1 MLTIY
6 EKIINNFQK
15 SYGVQKFTHDTEKRY
30 QSHVTPLKHM
40 LLNNIILRNFRNYVD
55 CEVSF
60 SKPVNLI
67 IGGNAQGK
75 TSLLEAIYFLCTAE
89 SHRAT
94 RDGELIRHNEMGFY
108 LKGTLGTNNNDMMSL
123 EATKRTR
130 GQFKL
135 KKNGVLQT
143 KRSEWIG
150 QFNAVLFSPESL
162 VLVKGGPAE
171 RRRFLDLLISQIDSI
186 YLKNL
191 QEYRLVLRQRNE
203 LLKQIRTTLV
213 DAAQL
218 DAWDKLLIA
227 HGTAIIIKRLEIFYQ
242 LKDYAMQNH
251 QKLTGGKESIALT
264 YCSSLVRS
272 NMSRHNAHSTTDKD
286 TGKLEE
292 PEIGYLQTKTETEIE
307 KDFDAALNASRGAD
321 LQRGTTL
328 VGPHRDD
335 FLIELENASATPS
348 PDPESENCLK
358 VAGAEETEIDAEQ
371 SESQN
376 PFPISEIGTFRE
388 GARAYGSQGQQ
399 RTIALA
405 LKLAELELIR
415 AITGQDPIVLLDD
428 VTSELDYKRTE
439 YLLNVLQNLSAQ
451 TFITA
456 THAEPLVHH
465 LNQPNVLTVEN
476 AQIDQASK
484 VILNDE

>member
-1 MLTIY
+1 
-6 EKIINNFQK
+6 
-15 SYGVQKFTHDTEKRY
+15 
-30 QSHVTPLKHM
+30 M
-40 LLNNIILRNFRNYVD
+40 LLNNIVLRNFRNYID

-60 SKPVNLI
+60 STPVNLI

-89 SHRAT
+89 SHRST
-94 RDGELIRHNEMGFY
+94 RDGELIRHNEAGFY
-108 LKGTLGTNNNDMMSL
+108 LKGTLGNSSNDVISL
-123 EATKRTR
+123 EATKRAR

-162 VLVKGGPAE
+162 ILVKGGPAE
-171 RRRFLDLLISQIDSI
+171 RRRFLDLLISQIDST

-191 QEYRLVLRQRNE
+191 QEYRLILRQRNE

-227 HGTAIIIKRLEIFYQ
+227 HGTAIIIKRLKIFYQ
-242 LKDYAMQNH
+242 LKDYATQNH

-264 YCSSLVRS
+264 YCSALVRS
-272 NMSRHNAHSTTDKD
+272 NTSMRNTHNTDDENAEKSIAEPAEIRF
-286 TGKLEE
+286 LE
-292 PEIGYLQTKTETEIE
+292 TKTEDEIE
-307 KDFDAALNASRGAD
+307 KHFNAALNASRGTD
-321 LQRGTTL
+321 LQRGTTH

-335 FLIELENASATPS
+335 FLIELENVSATPS
-348 PDPESENCLK
+348 TDSESENCLE
-358 VAGAEETEIDAEQ
+358 VPDAEEGEMAQEQ

-376 PFPISEIGTFRE
+376 SRLRSEIEVFRE

-415 AITGQDPIVLLDD
+415 TVTGQDPIVLLDD
-428 VTSELDYKRTE
+428 VTSELDYKRTA

-476 AQIDQASK
+476 AQINQIRESHS
-484 VILNDE
+484 N

>member
-1 MLTIY
+1 MHP
-6 EKIINNFQK
+6 KQ
-15 SYGVQKFTHDTEKRY
+15 
-30 QSHVTPLKHM
+30 M
-40 LLNNIILRNFRNYVD
+40 LLNNIVLRNFRNYVD

-94 RDGELIRHNEMGFY
+94 RDGELIRHNEAGFY
-108 LKGTLGTNNNDMMSL
+108 LKGTLRNGSNDVMAL
-123 EATKRTR
+123 EAMKRAR

-171 RRRFLDLLISQIDSI
+171 RRRFLDLLISQIDSD

-191 QEYRLVLRQRNE
+191 QKYRSVLRQRNE
-203 LLKQIRTTLV
+203 LLKQIRTTLA
-213 DAAQL
+213 DAGQL

-227 HGTAIIIKRLEIFYQ
+227 PGTAIVIKRLEIFHQ
-242 LKDYAMQNH
+242 LKAYAMQNH
-251 QKLTGGKESIALT
+251 RKLTGGQENLALT
-264 YCSSLVRS
+264 YRSALVRKDAS
-272 NMSRHNAHSTTDKD
+272 MHNIEDENSENSMD
-286 TGKLEE
+286 ES
-292 PEIGYLQTKTETEIE
+292 EIGFLETKTETEIA
-307 KDFDAALNASRGAD
+307 KHFDEVLNASRGAD

-335 FLIELENASATPS
+335 FLIELENASGIYS
-348 PDPESENCLK
+348 LNLESENRSEALDMEK
-358 VAGAEETEIDAEQ
+358 EEMEHER
-371 SESQN
+371 SESQS
-376 PFPISEIGTFRE
+376 PLSKSEIGIFRE

-405 LKLAELELIR
+405 LKLAELELIG
-415 AITGQDPIVLLDD
+415 AVTGRDPIVLLDD
-428 VTSELDYKRTE
+428 VTSELDYNRTA

-465 LNQPNVLTVEN
+465 LNQPNILTVEN
-476 AQIDQASK
+476 AQINHTPETDFK
-484 VILNDE
+484 

>member
-1 MLTIY
+1 
-6 EKIINNFQK
+6 
-15 SYGVQKFTHDTEKRY
+15 
-30 QSHVTPLKHM
+30 M
-40 LLNNIILRNFRNYVD
+40 LLNNILLRNFRNYID
-55 CEVSF
+55 CEISF

-94 RDGELIRHNEMGFY
+94 RDGELIRHNEAGFY
-108 LKGTLGTNNNDMMSL
+108 LRGTLGNSRNDVMSL
-123 EATKRTR
+123 EATKRAR

-191 QEYRLVLRQRNE
+191 QEYKLVLRQRNE
-203 LLKQIRTTLV
+203 LLKQIRTTLADTV
-213 DAAQL
+213 QL
-218 DAWDKLLIA
+218 DVWDKLLVA
-227 HGTAIIIKRLEIFYQ
+227 HGTAVIIKRLEIFHE
-242 LKDYAMQNH
+242 LKVYAMQNH
-251 QKLTGGKESIALT
+251 QKLTGGKESLALT
-264 YCSSLVRS
+264 YCSALLRDNTST
-272 NMSRHNAHSTTDKD
+272 HNTHHTAGDAD
-286 TGKLEE
+286 TENPIDASEIDFLE
-292 PEIGYLQTKTETEIE
+292 TKTEAEIAAQ
-307 KDFDAALNASRGAD
+307 FDTTLNASRGAD

-335 FLIELENASATPS
+335 FLIELENTLGTSNF
-348 PDPESENCLK
+348 DPENENCPETTDAEK
-358 VAGAEETEIDAEQ
+358 DEKEETNYVVKPEIE
-371 SESQN
+371 
-376 PFPISEIGTFRE
+376 TFRE

-415 AITGQDPIVLLDD
+415 AVTGQDPIVLLDD
-428 VTSELDYKRTE
+428 VTSELDYKRTK

-456 THAEPLVHH
+456 THAEPIVQH
-465 LNQPNVLTVEN
+465 LKHPNVLTVED
-476 AQIDQASK
+476 AQ
-484 VILNDE
+484 VIAPSV

>member
-1 MLTIY
+1 
-6 EKIINNFQK
+6 
-15 SYGVQKFTHDTEKRY
+15 
-30 QSHVTPLKHM
+30 M
-40 LLNNIILRNFRNYVD
+40 LLNNIVLRNFRNYVN

-94 RDGELIRHNEMGFY
+94 RDGELIRHNEVGFY
-108 LKGTLGTNNNDMMSL
+108 LKGTLGNSNSDVMSL
-123 EATKRTR
+123 EATKRAR
-130 GQFKL
+130 GQFRL
-135 KKNGVLQT
+135 KKNGVIQT

-191 QEYRLVLRQRNE
+191 QKYKLVLRQRNE

-213 DAAQL
+213 DAVQL
-218 DAWDKLLIA
+218 DVWDKLLIA
-227 HGTAIIIKRLEIFYQ
+227 HGTPIIMKRLNIFHQ
-242 LKDYAMQNH
+242 LKTYALHNH
-251 QKLTGGKESIALT
+251 QKLTGGQESLALT
-264 YCSSLVRS
+264 YCSASVR
-272 NMSRHNAHSTTDKD
+272 NNTSTHRTHKIENESTENPID
-286 TGKLEE
+286 ES
-292 PEIGYLQTKTETEIE
+292 EIGSLETKTEAEIA
-307 KDFDAALNASRGAD
+307 KDFGVALNASRGAD

-335 FLIELENASATPS
+335 FLIELESVFGTS
-348 PDPESENCLK
+348 SFDPESGNCSES
-358 VAGAEETEIDAEQ
+358 VDAEEDEKEEIEHGTK
-371 SESQN
+371 
-376 PFPISEIGTFRE
+376 SEIGTFRE

-415 AITGQDPIVLLDD
+415 FVTGQDPIVLLDD

-476 AQIDQASK
+476 AQINHVPETNFK
-484 VILNDE
+484 

>member
-1 MLTIY
+1 
-6 EKIINNFQK
+6 
-15 SYGVQKFTHDTEKRY
+15 
-30 QSHVTPLKHM
+30 M
-40 LLNNIILRNFRNYVD
+40 LLNNIVLRNFRNYID

-60 SKPVNLI
+60 SMPVNLI

-94 RDGELIRHNEMGFY
+94 RDGELIRHNEAGFY
-108 LKGTLGTNNNDMMSL
+108 LRGTLGNSCDDVMSL
-123 EATKRTR
+123 EVMKRAR
-130 GQFKL
+130 GQFRL

-171 RRRFLDLLISQIDSI
+171 RRRFLDLLISQIDSV
-186 YLKNL
+186 YLQNL
-191 QEYRLVLRQRNE
+191 QKYRLVLKQRNE
-203 LLKQIRTTLV
+203 LLKQIRTTLA
-213 DAAQL
+213 DALQL
-218 DAWDKLLIA
+218 DAWDELLVA
-227 HGTAIIIKRLEIFYQ
+227 HGTPIIIKRLEIFRE
-242 LKDYAMQNH
+242 LKSYAMRNH
-251 QKLTGGKESIALT
+251 QKLTGGKESLALT
-264 YCSSLVRS
+264 YCSASVRD
-272 NMSRHNAHSTTDKD
+272 NTLMHNTYHTKD
-286 TGKLEE
+286 EDTENPRDE
-292 PEIGYLQTKTETEIE
+292 SEIGFLETKTETEIAE
-307 KDFDAALNASRGAD
+307 DFGATLNASRGAD

-335 FLIELENASATPS
+335 FLIELENPSGTPGF
-348 PDPESENCLK
+348 DPESENCLEATDTEK
-358 VAGAEETEIDAEQ
+358 EEMDYEEPESQSPLSRSGTEI
-371 SESQN
+371 
-376 PFPISEIGTFRE
+376 FRE

-415 AITGQDPIVLLDD
+415 VVTGQDPIVLLDD

-456 THAEPLVHH
+456 THAEPLVQH
-465 LNQPNVLTVEN
+465 LNQPNVLTVKN
-476 AQIDQASK
+476 AQIS
-484 VILNDE
+484 N

>member
-1 MLTIY
+1 
-6 EKIINNFQK
+6 
-15 SYGVQKFTHDTEKRY
+15 
-30 QSHVTPLKHM
+30 M
-40 LLNNIILRNFRNYVD
+40 LLNHIVLRNFRNYVD
-55 CEVSF
+55 CEVNF
-60 SKPVNLI
+60 PKPVNLI

-94 RDGELIRHNEMGFY
+94 RDGELIRHNEAGFY
-108 LKGTLGTNNNDMMSL
+108 LKGTLENGSDDVMSL
-123 EATKRTR
+123 EATKRAR
-130 GQFKL
+130 GEFKL

-162 VLVKGGPAE
+162 ILVKGGPSE
-171 RRRFLDLLISQIDSI
+171 RRRFLDLLISQIDSS

-191 QEYRLVLRQRNE
+191 QKYRLVLKQRNE
-203 LLKQIRTTLV
+203 LLKQIRMTLADTV
-213 DAAQL
+213 QL
-218 DAWDKLLIA
+218 DVWDKLLIA
-227 HGTAIIIKRLEIFYQ
+227 HGTAIILKRSEIFHQ
-242 LKDYAMQNH
+242 LKIYAMQNH
-251 QKLTGGKESIALT
+251 QRLTGGRENLALT
-264 YCSSLVRS
+264 YRSALVR
-272 NMSRHNAHSTTDKD
+272 NDMSMRSIEDKNRTED
-286 TGKLEE
+286 GNLENLVKE
-292 PEIGYLQTKTETEIE
+292 VEGQLEIE
-307 KDFDAALNASRGAD
+307 SIESANAIKIAKHFDEALSASRSSD

-335 FLIELENASATPS
+335 FLIELENTSEISDLNSKKVPDIEEEDVVSEPPLPTPS
-348 PDPESENCLK
+348 ETATFQES
-358 VAGAEETEIDAEQ
+358 
-371 SESQN
+371 
-376 PFPISEIGTFRE
+376 GTFRE

-415 AITGQDPIVLLDD
+415 VVTGRDPIVLLDD
-428 VTSELDYKRTE
+428 VTSELDYKRTG
-439 YLLNVLQNLSAQ
+439 YLLSVLQNLSAQ

-476 AQIDQASK
+476 AQISCTSQEPENHVED
-484 VILNDE
+484 

>member
-1 MLTIY
+1 
-6 EKIINNFQK
+6 
-15 SYGVQKFTHDTEKRY
+15 
-30 QSHVTPLKHM
+30 M
-40 LLNNIILRNFRNYVD
+40 LLNNIVLRNFRNYAD

-94 RDGELIRHNEMGFY
+94 RDGELIRHNEAGFY
-108 LKGTLGTNNNDMMSL
+108 LKGTLKNGNNDVMSL
-123 EATKRTR
+123 EAAKQSR
-130 GQFKL
+130 GQFRL
-135 KKNGVLQT
+135 KKNGVIQT

-162 VLVKGGPAE
+162 ILVKGGPTE
-171 RRRFLDLLISQIDSI
+171 RRRFLDLLISQIDSN

-191 QEYRLVLRQRNE
+191 QEYRLVLKQRNE
-203 LLKQIRTTLV
+203 LLKQIRTAFVSTG
-213 DAAQL
+213 QL
-218 DAWDKLLIA
+218 DPWDKLLIA
-227 HGTAIIIKRLEIFYQ
+227 HGTAIIIKRLEIFHE
-242 LKDYAMQNH
+242 LKAYAMQNH
-251 QKLTGGKESIALT
+251 KELTGGQEGIALT
-264 YCSSLVRS
+264 YRS
-272 NMSRHNAHSTTDKD
+272 ALKRDD
-286 TGKLEE
+286 TSMPGIDGENTENLTEQS
-292 PEIGYLQTKTETEIE
+292 EIRCLDPKKETEIA
-307 KDFDAALNASRGAD
+307 KDFGEALNASRGAD

-335 FLIELENASATPS
+335 FIIELENASGTHNLNS
-348 PDPESENCLK
+348 ESENHLEVTNIK
-358 VAGAEETEIDAEQ
+358 KEEAEIEHETDQSRIPEIE
-371 SESQN
+371 
-376 PFPISEIGTFRE
+376 TFRE

-399 RTIALA
+399 RTITLA

-415 AITGQDPIVLLDD
+415 AVTGQDPIVLLDD

-439 YLLNVLQNLSAQ
+439 YLLKVLQNLSAQ

-476 AQIDQASK
+476 AQINQNSK
-484 VILNDE
+484 INHTPEISIPQNT

>member
-1 MLTIY
+1 
-6 EKIINNFQK
+6 
-15 SYGVQKFTHDTEKRY
+15 
-30 QSHVTPLKHM
+30 M
-40 LLNNIILRNFRNYVD
+40 LLNNIVLRNFRNYID
-55 CEVSF
+55 CEISF

-94 RDGELIRHNEMGFY
+94 RDGELIRHNEAGFY
-108 LKGTLGTNNNDMMSL
+108 LRGTLGNSGNDVMSL
-123 EATKRTR
+123 EATKRAR

-171 RRRFLDLLISQIDSI
+171 RRRFLDLLISQIDSL

-191 QEYRLVLRQRNE
+191 QEYKLVLRQRNE
-203 LLKQIRTTLV
+203 LLKQIRTTLA
-213 DAAQL
+213 DAVQL
-218 DAWDKLLIA
+218 DVWDKLLVA
-227 HGTAIIIKRLEIFYQ
+227 HGTAVIIKRLEIFHE
-242 LKDYAMQNH
+242 LKVYAMQNH
-251 QKLTGGKESIALT
+251 QKLTGGKENLALT
-264 YCSSLVRS
+264 YRS
-272 NMSRHNAHSTTDKD
+272 ALLPDNTSMHNTHNAAGDVDIEDPIDESEM
-286 TGKLEE
+286 GFLE
-292 PEIGYLQTKTETEIE
+292 TKTEAEIAE
-307 KDFDAALNASRGAD
+307 QFDVTLNASRGAD

-335 FLIELENASATPS
+335 FLIELENAPGISNF
-348 PDPESENCLK
+348 DPESENCPEATDTEK
-358 VAGAEETEIDAEQ
+358 DEKEEANYVAKPEIK
-371 SESQN
+371 
-376 PFPISEIGTFRE
+376 TFRE

-415 AITGQDPIVLLDD
+415 AVTGQDPIVLLDD

-456 THAEPLVHH
+456 THADPLVQH
-465 LNQPNVLTVEN
+465 LKRPNVLRVED
-476 AQIDQASK
+476 AQINHTPETT
-484 VILNDE
+484 LE

>member
-1 MLTIY
+1 
-6 EKIINNFQK
+6 
-15 SYGVQKFTHDTEKRY
+15 
-30 QSHVTPLKHM
+30 M
-40 LLNNIILRNFRNYVD
+40 LLNNIVLRNFRNYVD

-60 SKPVNLI
+60 SEPVNLI

-94 RDGELIRHNEMGFY
+94 RDGELIRHNETGFY
-108 LKGTLGTNNNDMMSL
+108 LRGTLGNNSNDVMSL
-123 EATKRTR
+123 EVMKRAR

-203 LLKQIRTTLV
+203 LLKQIRTTLA
-213 DAAQL
+213 DAVQL
-218 DAWDKLLIA
+218 DVWDKLLVA
-227 HGTAIIIKRLEIFYQ
+227 HGTAIIIKRLEIFHE
-242 LKDYAMQNH
+242 LKVYAMQNH
-251 QKLTGGKESIALT
+251 QKLTGGKENLALT
-264 YCSSLVRS
+264 YVSALMRKHTSMP
-272 NMSRHNAHSTTDKD
+272 NTNGKEDED
-286 TGKLEE
+286 TENPIGE
-292 PEIGYLQTKTETEIE
+292 PEIEFLETKTETEIAE
-307 KDFDAALNASRGAD
+307 HFDATLNASRGAD

-328 VGPHRDD
+328 IGPHRDD
-335 FLIELENASATPS
+335 FLIELENASGTPGL
-348 PDPESENCLK
+348 DLGNEHCDE
-358 VAGAEETEIDAEQ
+358 VTDAEK
-371 SESQN
+371 EEMDHEEFHSQN
-376 PFPISEIGTFRE
+376 PFAKPEIGVFRE

-415 AITGQDPIVLLDD
+415 AVTGQDPIVLLDD

-456 THAEPLVHH
+456 THAEPLVQH

-476 AQIDQASK
+476 AQIDCAPNVNQ
-484 VILNDE
+484 

>member
-1 MLTIY
+1 
-6 EKIINNFQK
+6 
-15 SYGVQKFTHDTEKRY
+15 
-30 QSHVTPLKHM
+30 M
-40 LLNNIILRNFRNYVD
+40 LLNHIVLRNFRNYID
-55 CEVSF
+55 CEISF

-94 RDGELIRHNEMGFY
+94 RDGELIRHNEAGFY
-108 LKGTLGTNNNDMMSL
+108 LRGTLGNSSDDVMSL
-123 EATKRTR
+123 EATKRAR

-162 VLVKGGPAE
+162 ILVKGGPAE

-191 QEYRLVLRQRNE
+191 QEYKLVLRQRNE
-203 LLKQIRTTLV
+203 LLKQIRTTLA
-213 DAAQL
+213 DAVQL
-218 DAWDKLLIA
+218 DVWDKLLVA
-227 HGTAIIIKRLEIFYQ
+227 HGTAIIIKRLEIFHE
-242 LKDYAMQNH
+242 LKVYAMQNH
-251 QKLTGGKESIALT
+251 QKLTGGKESLALT
-264 YCSSLVRS
+264 YCSALVRNNTS
-272 NMSRHNAHSTTDKD
+272 MHNTHNTEDED
-286 TGKLEE
+286 TQN
-292 PEIGYLQTKTETEIE
+292 PIDASEIGVLETKTEAEIAAQ
-307 KDFDAALNASRGAD
+307 FDATLNASRGAD

-335 FLIELENASATPS
+335 FLIELESALGLGTS
-348 PDPESENCLK
+348 NFDLESENCPE
-358 VAGAEETEIDAEQ
+358 ATDAEKD
-371 SESQN
+371 EKDEAN
-376 PFPISEIGTFRE
+376 YVAKPEIETFRE

-415 AITGQDPIVLLDD
+415 AVTGQDPIVLLDD

-456 THAEPLVHH
+456 THADPLVQH
-465 LNQPNVLTVEN
+465 LKQPNVLTVED
-476 AQIDQASK
+476 AQINHAPETNS
-484 VILNDE
+484 E

>member
-1 MLTIY
+1 
-6 EKIINNFQK
+6 
-15 SYGVQKFTHDTEKRY
+15 
-30 QSHVTPLKHM
+30 M
-40 LLNNIILRNFRNYVD
+40 LLNNIVLRNFRNYID

-94 RDGELIRHNEMGFY
+94 RDGELIRHNEAGFY
-108 LKGTLGTNNNDMMSL
+108 LKGTLGNNNDDVMSL
-123 EATKRTR
+123 EATKRAR

-135 KKNGVLQT
+135 KKDGVLQV

-162 VLVKGGPAE
+162 ILVKGGPAE

-191 QEYRLVLRQRNE
+191 QKYRLVLRQRNE
-203 LLKQIRTTLV
+203 LLKQIRTTLA
-213 DAAQL
+213 DTSQL
-218 DAWDKLLIA
+218 DVWDKLLIA
-227 HGTAIIIKRLEIFYQ
+227 HGTAIIIKRFEIFHQ
-242 LKDYAMQNH
+242 LKAYAMQNH
-251 QKLTGGKESIALT
+251 QQLTGGKESIALT
-264 YCSSLVRS
+264 YCSASVRS
-272 NMSRHNAHSTTDKD
+272 NTLMPRNAED
-286 TGKLEE
+286 TENLADGS
-292 PEIGYLQTKTETEIE
+292 EIGCLETKTETEIE
-307 KDFDAALNASRGAD
+307 TDFDAALNASRGAD

-335 FLIELENASATPS
+335 FLIELEHASAIHS
-348 PDPESENCLK
+348 IDSESKNRLEVPDT
-358 VAGAEETEIDAEQ
+358 EEVEIDTEQ
-371 SESQN
+371 SERQN
-376 PFPISEIGTFRE
+376 LLPRSEIGTFRE

-415 AITGQDPIVLLDD
+415 TVTGQDPIVLLDD

-456 THAEPLVHH
+456 THAEPLVRH
-465 LNQPNVLTVEN
+465 LNQPNVLRVEN
-476 AQIDQASK
+476 AQINQVSET
-484 VILNDE
+484 NS

>member
-1 MLTIY
+1 
-6 EKIINNFQK
+6 
-15 SYGVQKFTHDTEKRY
+15 
-30 QSHVTPLKHM
+30 M
-40 LLNNIILRNFRNYVD
+40 LLNNIVLRNFRNYVN

-94 RDGELIRHNEMGFY
+94 RDGELIRHNEAGFY
-108 LKGTLGTNNNDMMSL
+108 LKGTLGNSSNDVMSL
-123 EATKRTR
+123 EATKRAR

-191 QEYRLVLRQRNE
+191 QKYKLVLRQRNE

-213 DAAQL
+213 DAGQL

-227 HGTAIIIKRLEIFYQ
+227 HGTSIIMKRLNIFHE
-242 LKDYAMQNH
+242 LKTYAVENH
-251 QKLTGGKESIALT
+251 QKLTGGQESLALT
-264 YCSSLVRS
+264 YCSALMRNNTS
-272 NMSRHNAHSTTDKD
+272 MHKTHNTENESTKNSID
-286 TGKLEE
+286 ES
-292 PEIGYLQTKTETEIE
+292 EIGSLETKTETEMA
-307 KDFDAALNASRGAD
+307 KYFGAALKASRGAD

-335 FLIELENASATPS
+335 FLIELENVFGTSS
-348 PDPESENCLK
+348 LDSESGNFSESMD
-358 VAGAEETEIDAEQ
+358 AEEDEKEQMEHTTKPEI
-371 SESQN
+371 
-376 PFPISEIGTFRE
+376 EIFRE

-405 LKLAELELIR
+405 LKLGELELIR
-415 AITGQDPIVLLDD
+415 FVTEQDPIVLLDD

-476 AQIDQASK
+476 AQINHVPETNFK
-484 VILNDE
+484 

>member
-1 MLTIY
+1 
-6 EKIINNFQK
+6 
-15 SYGVQKFTHDTEKRY
+15 
-30 QSHVTPLKHM
+30 M
-40 LLNNIILRNFRNYVD
+40 LLNNIVLRNFRNYID

-94 RDGELIRHNEMGFY
+94 RDGELIRHNEAGFY
-108 LKGTLGTNNNDMMSL
+108 LKGTLGNNNDDVMSL
-123 EATKRTR
+123 EATKRAR

-135 KKNGVLQT
+135 KKDGVLQV

-162 VLVKGGPAE
+162 ILVKGGPAE

-191 QEYRLVLRQRNE
+191 QKYRLVLRQRNE
-203 LLKQIRTTLV
+203 LLKQIRTTLA
-213 DAAQL
+213 DTSQL
-218 DAWDKLLIA
+218 DVWDKLLIA
-227 HGTAIIIKRLEIFYQ
+227 HGTAIIIKRFEIFHQ
-242 LKDYAMQNH
+242 LKVYARQNH

-264 YCSSLVRS
+264 YCSASVRS
-272 NMSRHNAHSTTDKD
+272 NTLMPRNDED
-286 TGKLEE
+286 TENLADGS
-292 PEIGYLQTKTETEIE
+292 EIGCLETKTETEIE
-307 KDFDAALNASRGAD
+307 TDFDAALNASRGAD

-335 FLIELENASATPS
+335 FLIELENASAIHS
-348 PDPESENCLK
+348 SDSESKNRLEVPDT
-358 VAGAEETEIDAEQ
+358 EEVEIDTEQ
-371 SESQN
+371 SERQN
-376 PFPISEIGTFRE
+376 LLPSSEIGTFRE

-415 AITGQDPIVLLDD
+415 TVTGQDPIVLLDD

-456 THAEPLVHH
+456 THAEPLVRH

-476 AQIDQASK
+476 AQINQVSET
-484 VILNDE
+484 NS